1 MLASKLHPRAFK
13 RFRHAHGVA
22 DRTEAERHIALGFGS
37 FPRRLILFS
46 PASSQLLLRHLG
58 IRR

>member
-1 MLASKLHPRAFK
+1 MLASEFHAGTFK

-22 DRTEAERHIALGFGS
+22 EHTEVERRIALGFGL

-46 PASSQLLLRHLG
+46 PANRQLLLRYLG
-58 IRR
+58 IPR